1 MIGDLY
7 SAALDAGIIPE
18 VFWAYSLGEVR
29 DHLESVHRVKVREA
43 RERVSIC
50 YELAGLIGIY
60 TSKLFDD
67 KDEVKIPHPWD
78 SYPELFKQEKESY
91 ETAQKAELVESARE
105 ARYAYAKRHNQLR
118 RDAGKIEGG
127 DGTRKE

>member
-1 MIGDLY
+1 M
-7 SAALDAGIIPE
+7 
-18 VFWAYSLGEVR
+18 
-29 DHLESVHRVKVREA
+29 ESVHRVKVQEA

-118 RDAGKIEGG
+118 RDAGKM
-127 DGTRKE
+127 KEVTGHGRNDAGKAPGNYRGIHKTIPG

>member
-1 MIGDLY
+1 M
-7 SAALDAGIIPE
+7 PE
-18 VFWAYSLGEVR
+18 VFWTCSLSEVR
-29 DHLESVHRVKVREA
+29 DRLESVHRVKVQEA

-118 RDAGKIEGG
+118 RDAGNIEGG